1 MKLQNLI
8 VAGTVLIG
16 TLVMLVMAAVDTDNK
31 SQIDLTEENYL
42 ACLWHPYCN
51 IPDTYS
57 PILQPK
63 SDKTETQDTKDE
75 KLA

>member
-8 VAGTVLIG
+8 VASAALIG
-16 TLVMLVMAAVDTDNK
+16 SLVVAVVDSDNK
-31 SQIDLTEENYL
+31 GQIDLSEETYL

-57 PILQPK
+57 PIQPK